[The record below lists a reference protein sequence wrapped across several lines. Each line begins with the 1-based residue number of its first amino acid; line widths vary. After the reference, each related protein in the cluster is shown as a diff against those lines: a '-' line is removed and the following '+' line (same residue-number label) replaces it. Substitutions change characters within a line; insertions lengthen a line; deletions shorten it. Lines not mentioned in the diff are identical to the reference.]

1 MRARRCSCGEL
12 ADFLYTY
19 DEDVLSSEAAARP
32 SVHTWEWGLVVGL
45 TSGIKSVLRVRL
57 CAMFLAL

>member
-1 MRARRCSCGEL
+1 M
-12 ADFLYTY
+12 
-19 DEDVLSSEAAARP
+19 SSEAAARP

-45 TSGIKSVLRVRL
+45 TSGIESVLRVRL